1 MSNQFDDFSPNQDD
15 FGISSEFAALPI
27 CNFELSPWEK
37 PRKQWIRKCQWWNL
51 IERHLIQDQPQQI
64 ALIPLRYF
72 GLPGERLLD
81 IRFFLSKLKA
91 HNKSFFF
98 YGINNS
104 NNSWSK
110 AQVQLS
116 QVLDIDNGLV
126 VKSSSIG
133 LHDFDELHH
142 VNPTAMQN
150 IKKNG
155 PFDVINLDFCDS
167 VISKLLDMKRL
178 DAIKNLLNYQLKTSS
193 GNWLLFITTR
203 TAKNT
208 NSAEAFERL
217 SKLLDR
223 NLQDADFKD
232 EFIKYY
238 NEIHEPTTNKIIS
251 TANITENDHINIVV
265 IGFVKWLFGL
275 AVACECSGKLL
286 SILRYDIDDTSSN
299 DMMSMCLSFKKDIR
313 PLHDPSGVTTP
324 CDNQVNVT
332 EPELAKRSLKKIYE
346 TKNVDSILTSN
357 LDTYKTSLD
366 ETLDLLNESGV
377 DTSSYISQLCRKD
390 LVTLGITEEELIR
403 KDSMSV
409 NAE

>member
-1 MSNQFDDFSPNQDD
+1 MSNQFDDFSLNQDD
-15 FGISSEFAALPI
+15 FGTSSDFTTLSTYK
-27 CNFELSPWEK
+27 FELSPWDK
-37 PRKQWIRKCQWWNL
+37 PRKQWIRKYQWWKL
-51 IERHLIQDQPQQI
+51 IEQHLISGQPQQV
-64 ALIPLRYF
+64 ALSPLRYF

-81 IRFFLSKLKA
+81 IRFFISKLKE

-104 NNSWSK
+104 NKSWNQ

-126 VKSSSIG
+126 IKNSSIG

-142 VNPTAMQN
+142 LNPTAMQN

-167 VISKLLDMKRL
+167 VISKLLNTKRL

-203 TAKNT
+203 TAKDT
-208 NSAEAFERL
+208 NSGDAFERL
-217 SKLLDR
+217 SKLLDK
-223 NLQDADFKD
+223 NLQDPDFKE

-238 NEIHEPTTNKIIS
+238 NEIHESTTNKIIS
-251 TANITENDHINIVV
+251 TANISENDHINIVV

-275 AVACECSGKLL
+275 AVTCECSGKLL
-286 SILRYDIDDTSSN
+286 SILRYDIDDTSSS

-313 PLHDPSGVTTP
+313 PLHDHSGVTTP
-324 CDNQVNVT
+324 CDNQESVT
-332 EPELAKRSLKKIYE
+332 EPELARRSLKKIHE
-346 TKNVDSILTSN
+346 TKNVDIIITSN
-357 LDTYKTSLD
+357 LDTYKASLD
-366 ETLDLLNESGV
+366 ETLTLLNESGV
-377 DTSSYISQLCRKD
+377 DTSSYISRLCKKD
-390 LVTLGITEEELIR
+390 LTKLGITEEELIR
-403 KDSMSV
+403 KDSMNVS
-409 NAE
+409 AE